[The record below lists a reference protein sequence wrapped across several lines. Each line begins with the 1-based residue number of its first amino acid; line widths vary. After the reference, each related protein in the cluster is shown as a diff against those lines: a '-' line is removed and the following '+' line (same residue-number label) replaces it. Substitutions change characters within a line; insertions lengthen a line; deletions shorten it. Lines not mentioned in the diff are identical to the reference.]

1 MGEGELSDEVTKG
14 VVEQINRVLSV
25 NLAHLAPHLYNTEVG
40 SLVDCRVSME
50 YNSYLNPMFR
60 SFLNKLAHLFFDCL
74 TSNPFLYV
82 ARVFWLRLILFLNQL
97 YCCSFIFAPVI

>member
-40 SLVDCRVSME
+40 SLVDSCRVSME
-50 YNSYLNPMFR
+50 YN
-60 SFLNKLAHLFFDCL
+60 
-74 TSNPFLYV
+74 
-82 ARVFWLRLILFLNQL
+82 
-97 YCCSFIFAPVI
+97 